1 MRFTPDLGREIEQV
15 ACELAEHVIPPFVV
29 SLANLAR
36 NLQHVCNKS
45 GTKEVAPVAVLD
57 RRIEIDDAAPLEEV
71 KMLLREYPSQ
81 IPVPLEVQDFEA
93 WLDSLPGP
101 YAPPG
106 GRLLVVRFSGES
118 AGCVA
123 LRGLGGDAAEVK
135 RLYVRER
142 FRGLGLARALVQEL
156 IDVARAAGYAR
167 LRLDTHSSMIA
178 AQTLYR
184 WFGFTEIAPYWDH
197 PVPDVV
203 FFELNL

>member
-1 MRFTPDLGREIEQV
+1 
-15 ACELAEHVIPPFVV
+15 
-29 SLANLAR
+29 
-36 NLQHVCNKS
+36 
-45 GTKEVAPVAVLD
+45 VAVSD

-101 YAPPG
+101 YAPPR
-106 GRLLVVRFSGES
+106 GRLLVVRYDGES

-123 LRGLGGDAAEVK
+123 LRALGDDAGEVK

-142 FRGLGLARALVQEL
+142 FRGVGLARALVQEV
-156 IDVARAAGYAR
+156 IDVARAAGYTT
-167 LRLDTHSSMIA
+167 LRLDTHRSMIP
-178 AQTLYR
+178 AQALYR
-184 WFGFTEIAPYWDH
+184 SFGFTEIAPYWDH

-203 FFELNL
+203 FFELSL

>member
-1 MRFTPDLGREIEQV
+1 
-15 ACELAEHVIPPFVV
+15 
-29 SLANLAR
+29 
-36 NLQHVCNKS
+36 
-45 GTKEVAPVAVLD
+45 VAVSD

-106 GRLLVVRFSGES
+106 GRLLVVRFAGES

-123 LRGLGGDAAEVK
+123 LRGLADEAAEVK

-184 WFGFTEIAPYWDH
+184 SFGFTEIAPYWDH